1 MSKRIRYRL
10 FIGSIIVSAGLL
22 ALILA
27 ITSLKT
33 LQVDKN
39 FFHLVHE
46 ENEALLINTLRLGHA
61 MMKGVGDER
70 YQSLID
76 MVVKSKFIRYLAILD
91 GEGNVIE
98 QSESVAG
105 FRTKDSYDTDRLG
118 EGIILRK
125 TKDFLLTTYQA
136 QKILSGGEHL
146 GWPDPKTGL
155 QGEGHKHPGWFL
167 VGLDTSL
174 LKKHYNDAVIQTV
187 GFGILIFLLGMLMII
202 FSWIVQRYELAHL
215 AIERLQKIK
224 SLLSNFVPETV
235 KKIIED
241 DPEKAFLDKSIRDAT
256 VLFLDIESFTILVQE
271 YPQERVNRVVEN
283 YFSLFLDVIQKN
295 GGDIN
300 ETAGDGLMVIF
311 LNSDPGKHAKNA
323 LHTAIEIQ
331 RKCKEIFLMGDIDL
345 FPIQVNIGISSGEVY
360 LGSTKM
366 RGAGGDRWTFT
377 ASGKVTILAARL
389 SDFGQG
395 AQILVSEETA
405 SRNGAGFSMKPLGT
419 VALKNLKY
427 PSKIFQVMDK

>member
-1 MSKRIRYRL
+1 MKKKFRYRL
-10 FIGSIIVSAGLL
+10 FLGSILVSSA
-22 ALILA
+22 ILGFILT
-27 ITSLKT
+27 ITSFKT

-39 FFHLVHE
+39 FSHLIHE
-46 ENEALLINTLRLGHA
+46 ENEALLINSLRFGHA
-61 MMKGVGDER
+61 MMARVGEER
-70 YQSLID
+70 YQGLID
-76 MVVKSKFIRYLAILD
+76 IALKSKFILYLSILD
-91 GEGNVIE
+91 DEGHVIA
-98 QSESVAG
+98 QSQPLPG
-105 FRTKDSYDTDRLG
+105 FRVKDSYDTDRLG
-118 EGIILRK
+118 DGIILRETNELIFTSYVAEK
-125 TKDFLLTTYQA
+125 NFSD
-136 QKILSGGEHL
+136 GEL
-146 GWPDPKTGL
+146 MGTPDPRTDLK
-155 QGEGHKHPGWFL
+155 GEDHGHPAWYL
-167 VGLDTSL
+167 VGLDVSFF
-174 LKKHYNDAVIQTV
+174 KKHYNDMLIQTIAIAAAIFV
-187 GFGILIFLLGMLMII
+187 FGILAVIFV
-202 FSWIVQRYELAHL
+202 WIVQRYELAHL
-215 AIERLQKIK
+215 SIERLQKIK
-224 SLLSNFVPETV
+224 RMLSNFVPETA

-241 DPEKAFLDKSIRDAT
+241 DPEKALLDKSIRDAT

-311 LNSDPGKHAKNA
+311 LNSDRGEHAKNA
-323 LHTAIEIQ
+323 IRTSLEIKRKCIEISQ
-331 RKCKEIFLMGDIDL
+331 MGDIDL

-389 SDFGQG
+389 SQFGRG